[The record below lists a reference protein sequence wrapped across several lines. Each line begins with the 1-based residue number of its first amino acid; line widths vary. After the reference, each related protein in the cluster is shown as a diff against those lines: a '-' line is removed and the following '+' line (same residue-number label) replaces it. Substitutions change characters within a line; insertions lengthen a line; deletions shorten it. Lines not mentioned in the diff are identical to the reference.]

1 MPTSCLRLPSLALAT
16 SLLLAACGGGGGDS
30 GSGGGGISPPPT
42 AATFNFDNAAAR
54 VLTLGTSLAATAID
68 NTGTTLTLQYSVT
81 PQADAAFEN
90 TLRRSSIERG
100 RLLRGATVLSDESST
115 VFYGT
120 SPVRFFG
127 STDTDGYTV
136 VTSTGDLPM
145 AGLVGNSGPFLTS
158 ITYTNSAK
166 TTVVARETQ
175 TWSLE
180 TGPNT
185 STAYA
190 CLNSSYLTAGGA
202 PDGTAAQC
210 YLIDT
215 TGNVSGLRVTITADG
230 QTVVFR

>member
-1 MPTSCLRLPSLALAT
+1 M
-16 SLLLAACGGGGGDS
+16 
-30 GSGGGGISPPPT
+30 
-42 AATFNFDNAAAR
+42 
-54 VLTLGTSLAATAID
+54 LTLGTSLGATATD
-68 NTGTTLTLQYSVT
+68 GSTTLTLQYSVT

-100 RLLRGATVLSDESST
+100 RLLRGSTVLSDESST

-136 VTSTGDLPM
+136 VTSTGNLPV
-145 AGLVGNSGPFLTS
+145 AGLVGQSGAFLTS

-180 TGPNT
+180 TGPT
-185 STAYA
+185 ASTAYA

-202 PDGTAAQC
+202 PDGSAAQC